1 VATAVAPV
9 LLKLDRRGSMV
20 TASYSTD
27 GVTWKA
33 ASTTSLPFGAEI
45 YAGLGVAAG
54 PNGGLA
60 ASAFD
65 RLSLVSVAANAA
77 PVVALTKPLAAAIVV
92 QGAAVAL
99 TATASDPDDLVTR
112 VDFLVNGAKVASDT
126 SSPYT
131 GTWTAGAP
139 GVYSITAA
147 AVDSDA
153 AVTTSLPA
161 LVTVVPSSDSSNDP
175 PPLPIGPWRL
185 VFDASSDHAT
195 LDHYVL
201 EIYSTLTRKIVTT
214 RNLGK
219 PAKAS
224 NGTCTVDVDAFV
236 AGLPLGL
243 YDAVVKAVAS
253 NGATPSFPYTFSK

>member
-1 VATAVAPV
+1 
-9 LLKLDRRGSMV
+9 
-20 TASYSTD
+20 
-27 GVTWKA
+27 
-33 ASTTSLPFGAEI
+33 
-45 YAGLGVAAG
+45 
-54 PNGGLA
+54 
-60 ASAFD
+60 
-65 RLSLVSVAANAA
+65 
-77 PVVALTKPLAAAIVV
+77 
-92 QGAAVAL
+92 
-99 TATASDPDDLVTR
+99 
-112 VDFLVNGAKVASDT
+112 
-126 SSPYT
+126 
-131 GTWTAGAP
+131 
-139 GVYSITAA
+139 
-147 AVDSDA
+147 
-153 AVTTSLPA
+153 
-161 LVTVVPSSDSSNDP
+161 
-175 PPLPIGPWRL
+175 